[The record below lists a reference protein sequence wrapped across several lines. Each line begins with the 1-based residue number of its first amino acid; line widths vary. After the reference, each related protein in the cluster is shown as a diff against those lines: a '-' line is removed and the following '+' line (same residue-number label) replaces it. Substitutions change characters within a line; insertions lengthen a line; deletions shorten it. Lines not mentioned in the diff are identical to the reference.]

1 MNRLW
6 LLSILLL
13 GLIIVFG
20 NWESFF
26 GGDLVE
32 GPEQDLP
39 ALLEKPD
46 YTLEG
51 IQLRE
56 FANNG
61 LLRHDISALRIDHYA
76 SDDRLDVQRPLVHTY
91 EDQKLLLE
99 VSSDSALIHNQPDV
113 IIMQGQARLQQKQPP
128 YLTLLT
134 RNLFLY
140 PDNAVAESQ
149 QQTRI
154 QGPEFVINS
163 GSFLYRYSQGKIQ
176 LQQGVE
182 AEITSDTGMISLVKG
197 QSMDFQY
204 RQQQAQSLLVQGQP
218 ATVHYRHPRQP
229 MLGRAR
235 KIHYDFASQVLV
247 LEGDAYLQ
255 QDGQEFSGDVL
266 RFDLTQNRL
275 LLTGE
280 ADGEKPPVKFIIQD
294 QEK

>member
-13 GLIIVFG
+13 GLIIIFG
-20 NWESFF
+20 NWDSFF
-26 GGDLVE
+26 DGGQTE
-32 GPEQDLP
+32 GPQQAAP

-51 IQLRE
+51 LHLRE
-56 FANNG
+56 FGNNG
-61 LLRHDISALRIDHYA
+61 QLRHEITALRIDHYA
-76 SDDRLDVQRPLVHTY
+76 SDDRLDVQRPRVHTY
-91 EDQKLLLE
+91 EEQQLLLE

-113 IIMQGQARLQQKQPP
+113 IIMQGQTRLLQKQAP

-149 QQTRI
+149 QETRI
-154 QGPEFVINS
+154 EGPDFVINS
-163 GSFLYRYSQGKIQ
+163 GAFLYRYNQGKIE

-182 AEITSDTGMISLVKG
+182 AEITTTAGMVSLVQGK
-197 QSMDFQY
+197 SMVFQY
-204 RQQQAQSLLVQGQP
+204 QQQQAQSLLIQGQP
-218 ATVHYRHPRQP
+218 ATVHYRHPQQP

-235 KIHYDFASQVLV
+235 KIHYDFASQILV

-255 QDGQEFSGDVL
+255 QDGQEFHGDVL

-275 LLTGE
+275 LLTGD
-280 ADGEKPPVKFIIQD
+280 ADSEQPPVKFIIQD
-294 QEK
+294 QP

>member
-20 NWESFF
+20 NWDSFF
-26 GGDLVE
+26 GARQ
-32 GPEQDLP
+32 PEQQEQPQD
-39 ALLEKPD
+39 LLEKPD
-46 YTLEG
+46 YTLKQMQLQEFDNNG
-51 IQLRE
+51 QLR
-56 FANNG
+56 
-61 LLRHDISALRIDHYA
+61 HQISALRIDHYA
-76 SDDRLDVQRPLVHTY
+76 SDDRMDVQQPLVSTY
-91 EDQKLLLE
+91 SEQQLQLE
-99 VSSDSALIHNQPDV
+99 IRSDSALIHNKPSV
-113 IIMQGQARLQQKQPP
+113 IVMQGQTRVEQKQPP
-128 YLTLLT
+128 FLTLLT

-154 QGPEFVINS
+154 QGPDFVINS
-163 GSFLYRYSQGKIQ
+163 GSFLYRYSLGKIE
-176 LQQGVE
+176 LQQGVD
-182 AEITSDTGMISLVKG
+182 AEIHSGEGMVSLVKG
-197 QSMDFQY
+197 QSMIFQS
-204 RQQQAQSLLVQGQP
+204 RQQQPSSLLIEGQP
-218 ATVHYRHPRQP
+218 ATVHYRHPQQP

-235 KIHYDFASQVLV
+235 KIHYDFANKILV

-255 QDGQEFSGDVL
+255 QDGQEFHGDVL

-294 QEK
+294 KEK